1 MIPTMILFGLAFG
14 RWWRSTLIAA
24 ALLWPAL
31 LLGTHAMQIE
41 VGLLGA
47 SGLAVANA
55 GGGVL
60 VHQVIL
66 RTARG
71 MRRARSARVGSS
83 R

>member
-14 RWWRSTLIAA
+14 RWWRSTLVAA
-24 ALLWPAL
+24 ALLWPAV
-31 LLGTHAMQIE
+31 LLGSSVMQTD

-55 GGGVL
+55 AVGVL
-60 VHQVIL
+60 AHQVIL
-66 RTARG
+66 RAVRA
-71 MRRARSARVGSS
+71 MRCASPSHGDS